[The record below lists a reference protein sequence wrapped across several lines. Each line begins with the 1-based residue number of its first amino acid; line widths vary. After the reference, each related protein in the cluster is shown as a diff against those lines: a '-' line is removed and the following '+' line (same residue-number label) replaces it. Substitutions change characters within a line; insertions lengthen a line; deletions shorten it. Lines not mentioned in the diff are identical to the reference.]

1 MMLENVG
8 KRFSKPQ
15 VDFAVVSIDPFESWE
30 KVLKTPSRLSPPPP
44 PPPPTL
50 GKGSQN
56 PK

>member
-1 MMLENVG
+1 VAQPSVG

-15 VDFAVVSIDPFESWE
+15 VDFVVDGKPIALSWE
-30 KVLKTPSRLSPPPP
+30 KVLKTPSRLQRPSIMSPPK
-44 PPPPTL
+44 L